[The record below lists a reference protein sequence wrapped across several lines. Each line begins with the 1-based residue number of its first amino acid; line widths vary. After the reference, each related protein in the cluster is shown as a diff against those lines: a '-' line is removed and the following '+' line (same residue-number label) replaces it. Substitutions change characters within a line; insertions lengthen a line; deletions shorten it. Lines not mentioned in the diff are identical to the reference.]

1 MSRNRFKQI
10 WWCLHFNNNELLQQ
24 STNRPFKIQPLVDF
38 FLERFQTIHK
48 PNQQPSLDEAM
59 IPWRGRLRI
68 RTYNPGKL
76 IKYGLLV
83 RMVTESTSSCILNL
97 EIYAGEGKKLQETIF
112 TLLEP
117 YLDQNYYDYQDN
129 YYNHVT
135 IAETLLSRRVR
146 VCGTIRVNRGL
157 PREMKNESQSLKRG
171 ETTFKRK
178 GEILL
183 QSWSDTRV
191 VNMISTIHDSTMV
204 DVPRRN
210 EVKKNLFIF
219 FSIICS

>member
-1 MSRNRFKQI
+1 
-10 WWCLHFNNNELLQQ
+10 
-24 STNRPFKIQPLVDF
+24 
-38 FLERFQTIHK
+38 
-48 PNQQPSLDEAM
+48 M

-83 RMVTESTSSCILNL
+83 CMVTESTSGYILNL
-97 EIYAGEGKKLQETIF
+97 EIYAGEGKKLQGTIF

-117 YLDQNYYDYQDN
+117 YLDQNYHVYQDN

-135 IAETLLSRRVR
+135 IAETLLSRQVR
-146 VCGTIRVNRGL
+146 IRGTIRVNRGL
-157 PREMKNESQSLKRG
+157 PPEMKNKSQPLKRG
-171 ETTFKRK
+171 ETTFRRK

-183 QSWSDTRV
+183 QSWRDTCV

-204 DVPRRN
+204 DVPWRN
-210 EVKKNLFIF
+210 KEVKKKNLFLF